1 MIHLNLERLVPARWG
16 FLEATPLADTSAQR
30 KGSLSRGRPDGSRCW
45 PGPHHLEGPTGL
57 REFGAAIGSDRLGWL
72 LRAGTWPERV
82 PGPSLWPLSGAS
94 PTSSLGHAL
103 TKIGGKLHAVWS
115 ASLINRPV
123 PGGSQS
129 LRSPRTVRDGAS
141 AHGVAGDSDRG
152 RNRPEYA
159 VALPSNG
166 AMVSGTIW
174 VVASAQSAAGVVSV
188 HFEVSGGLISDM
200 TVATTGPTACCGWL
214 GAWDTTD
221 VPNGNYMLQSVVT
234 DKAGNSA
241 TSPAVSVTVDN
252 LPLHTQV
259 LIPSAGA
266 TVGGNVFLDASAQG
280 TAPVTGVTFTATQGS
295 TVETVATA
303 TPTIYGWIAEWPSGV
318 GPNNGSLA
326 YDSGT
331 WSIQSVATEV
341 GGTTATSSP
350 VQITLVTLEDLVSSS
365 NFTLTSGGIC
375 GLSPLLSTYSGIY
388 PGSTSVGTVSLAADP
403 CSGFTLSTDVGS
415 VSGPIAIAGMGD
427 LYILQVTNG
436 TGLFTGTTG
445 EGLFLGIFPG
455 PPATGDVSVA

>member
-1 MIHLNLERLVPARWG
+1 MVPG
-16 FLEATPLADTSAQR
+16 VGLALTT
-30 KGSLSRGRPDGSRCW
+30 SRGRRDFGSSGRRSGLIALDGCCGRVLGPSGFPVRRSGRCRV
-45 PGPHHLEGPTGL
+45 HHPQVVLATLLRRLGANYMRFGL
-57 REFGAAIGSDRLGWL
+57 RPSSIDRFRAARKAFAVLALCATVLVPMELLGTATAGA
-72 LRAGTWPERV
+72 T
-82 PGPSLWPLSGAS
+82 GPS
-94 PTSSLGHAL
+94 T
-103 TKIGGKLHAVWS
+103 
-115 ASLINRPV
+115 
-123 PGGSQS
+123 
-129 LRSPRTVRDGAS
+129 
-141 AHGVAGDSDRG
+141 
-152 RNRPEYA
+152 A

-166 AMVSGTIW
+166 AMVSGSIW

-350 VQITLVTLEDLVSSS
+350 VQITLVTIEDLVSSS

-375 GLSPLLSTYSGIY
+375 GLYPLLSTYSGVY